1 MRIFAAT
8 RRLDKRCG
16 SEPQSAALEC
26 DLERHDGSTLRNSS
40 VEDFVEVM
48 SLLGPAE
55 ERARRFRA
63 DGPFGLRVGTIEGP
77 IVGAIIFFEL
87 EDRFGATGV

>member
-1 MRIFAAT
+1 
-8 RRLDKRCG
+8 
-16 SEPQSAALEC
+16 
-26 DLERHDGSTLRNSS
+26 
-40 VEDFVEVM
+40 M

-55 ERARRFRA
+55 ERARRFCA